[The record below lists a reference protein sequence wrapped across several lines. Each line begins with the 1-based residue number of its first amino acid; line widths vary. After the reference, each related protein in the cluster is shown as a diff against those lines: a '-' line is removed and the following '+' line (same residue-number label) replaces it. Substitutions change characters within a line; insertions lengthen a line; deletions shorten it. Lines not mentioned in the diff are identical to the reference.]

1 MNAKGP
7 LGIALVRS
15 LLPQFRLSD
24 VFPRGTGSISWARGS
39 ISYDVCA
46 STVSVVGIRWTKF
59 WSRGAEA
66 RSFPLRRRLGEFW
79 TVSSSRKNQ
88 TTVSSLSVYFC
99 ARLGRL
105 GVCWNWIDI
114 FGTVE
119 LRDTG
124 GTLTSD
130 ELLLVKPSSR
140 RRSSADDSTR
150 GRSSRRVAPVTSNS
164 SSSMSKTSSSGAAER
179 RRASQRPSQPLLQPS
194 RSNKAGLR
202 IESTRNVGGKS
213 IRPGSGR
220 NRSPGK
226 TRMASVQPVGSQ
238 STATATTSSN
248 NNSNNNKT
256 PDFITQTDR
265 YGNAST
271 PRSNDAIQRARI
283 GHPTGPKPHLHV
295 NQKGAL
301 VETDSKVEDESSPLE
316 ACAETMMDSLQILCC
331 CDVDQAASSSNNNK
345 SNTKKLPEPQDED
358 DHTESTADDTPKL
371 LPRLHPDDAGKKCL
385 VLDLDE
391 TLVHS
396 SFRAVP
402 GADFVIPVQVC
413 VGKRWRTWN

>member
-1 MNAKGP
+1 MCVGVFV
-7 LGIALVRS
+7 LLS
-15 LLPQFRLSD
+15 L
-24 VFPRGTGSISWARGS
+24 
-39 ISYDVCA
+39 
-46 STVSVVGIRWTKF
+46 
-59 WSRGAEA
+59 
-66 RSFPLRRRLGEFW
+66 
-79 TVSSSRKNQ
+79 
-88 TTVSSLSVYFC
+88 YF
-99 ARLGRL
+99 GL
-105 GVCWNWIDI
+105 GVCGNWIDI

-150 GRSSRRVAPVTSNS
+150 GGRSSRRVAPVTSNS
-164 SSSMSKTSSSGAAER
+164 SSSMSKTSNGSSAAER

-202 IESTRNVGGKS
+202 NESARNVGGKS

-238 STATATTSSN
+238 PTATATTS
-248 NNSNNNKT
+248 SNNNKT

-301 VETDSKVEDESSPLE
+301 VETDSKAEDESSPLE